1 MIIFPKR
8 SHHGYHRFPHWNWQ
22 LSGKSHFQTHPDIPY
37 VLVFCPWHSHFL
49 SIESPC
55 YLHSTRWC
63 PPVISWFIIPL
74 TIDISTI
81 SPSEIRVI
89 NQLSYL
95 GGTTLYMPLAY
106 SWSFP
111 SDPTDGFCGRKFDA
125 RAFPFS
131 SWNGIKAACL
141 RLNIWVLLQTSGLV
155 SLWVAI
161 QSYKASKLSYAVG
174 MSKSLRTM
182 CLGAWH
188 GCARETAYWYRI
200 CIIISL
206 YSIPLVNHN
215 IIRWRCKT

>member
-1 MIIFPKR
+1 MDSWPSHRENVQLATSKSAENIGDGTCAGANGVLSDFFGDKMAWSFSPKR

-37 VLVFCPWHSHFL
+37 FLVFCPWHSHFL

-95 GGTTLYMPLAY
+95 GGTTLYPSVYWTAPTWPVVCPWLLA
-106 SWSFP
+106 SQCHRIPFDLP
-111 SDPTDGFCGRKFDA
+111 AAPTDPWDLPCGGFSPTSCGSA
-125 RAFPFS
+125 AAF
-131 SWNGIKAACL
+131 G
-141 RLNIWVLLQTSGLV
+141 
-155 SLWVAI
+155 
-161 QSYKASKLSYAVG
+161 
-174 MSKSLRTM
+174 
-182 CLGAWH
+182 
-188 GCARETAYWYRI
+188 
-200 CIIISL
+200 
-206 YSIPLVNHN
+206 
-215 IIRWRCKT
+215 